1 MQLEQAKS
9 HVKVKQARPVFPR
22 KLKLVAYY
30 IASELEKEKVSLS
43 RKFILLRDQAF
54 FKLHFFSEDR
64 ANDLGLCLSQEVRF
78 FSKYRGFAISS
89 HG

>member
-9 HVKVKQARPVFPR
+9 HVKVKQARPLFPR

-54 FKLHFFSEDR
+54 FKLVFSQRIELMTLAFVYHR
-64 ANDLGLCLSQEVRF
+64 
-78 FSKYRGFAISS
+78 K
-89 HG
+89 